1 MSNLLYELLTP
12 EWTRQFC
19 VSDRGFAILQTAS
32 VKATLADQEAY
43 IRESASSSEV
53 PGLLNALSYA
63 HDKGLL

>member
-1 MSNLLYELLTP
+1 MKLLFELTTP
-12 EWTRQFC
+12 EWVHQFS

-32 VKATLADQEAY
+32 VKASLVDQEAY
-43 IRESASSSEV
+43 IREFASSSEV